1 MRFDTRFFIAVS
13 PVNQKPLARSEEVTH
28 SLWIQAEEALAR
40 MDRRDFP
47 ILPPTTIVLQRLARL
62 STWDNLQAEFAL
74 P

>member
-1 MRFDTRFFIAVS
+1 MPSGQTA
-13 PVNQKPLARSEEVTH
+13 LARSEEVTH
-28 SLWIQAEEALAR
+28 ALWLAPTEALAR

-62 STWDNLQAEFAL
+62 RTWEGLRAEFGL